1 MEKSTIIRLR
11 QAESSTTNSNGD
23 FNVSLK
29 EGVTIEEGDQVRVH
43 SVILDTATE
52 SVINLDVDTRIKM
65 GVAKYVTNYQPFNET
80 PVALTVE
87 HYVASPAGQIAMP
100 DLKRYYMATL
110 HDLTGSTNY
119 FLQGITVSTPST
131 DILRNFG
138 GFESIWEYYEAGTN
152 KYKTITI
159 GIPSYPIIKHL
170 NFSVNVPIGPDNK
183 GIIVSGEVKGRY
195 FKLIYP
201 PEDHRGDLP
210 NRTEPWHQR
219 SFDVPVGEKI
229 DPKKQNLDNSTICWG
244 NGGAP
249 ISDASSIANLWEEEC
264 SFILPRGT
272 YEPAEIAQIFNDNM
286 TQIDS
291 LGPVG
296 NNFDSTATPPTY
308 EFPVNNPFLT
318 TFGQAQKKISDLYTG
333 ATLFLNPN
341 ITAEAPT
348 ATNFLVPN
356 PTTGPTNLADDAFIG
371 ASQVSMNFDTNLKKL
386 NFDSLHFPIY
396 TVPSGGTVA
405 VPSITYPTGTSTPGT
420 NPIPKVPI
428 LAYGG
433 VAFTYLQ
440 AFEIATN
447 ADSSITPPIVEVLGK
462 QSGLFTSLGL
472 TGMTLPVGHDTSQI
486 ILNDNSTLVYPLLIQ
501 DSIGTNVTGALPNID
516 VVVPKTAFT
525 NRASRGFAKPATE
538 DTETALTTPLLS
550 SRTFDSD
557 DNDEGYYLLD
567 IGVKLPQKLIG
578 GFEGGVQT
586 TSNKIQAIIGK
597 FYTAGN
603 FLQSQGQGEIVYTH
617 VGQPQMI
624 NDLSVR
630 VLHPDFSTPS
640 NEELGPLNSV
650 FLEVVKPVVGPS
662 SQKK

>member
-52 SVINLDVDTRIKM
+52 SVINLDVDARIKM
-65 GVAKYVTNYQPFNET
+65 GVAKYVTNYQPLAQT
-80 PVALTVE
+80 PVALTVQNK
-87 HYVASPAGQIAMP
+87 VAAPADQIPMP
-100 DLKRYYMATL
+100 DFKRYYMSTK
-110 HDLTGSTNY
+110 HDLAGSTNY
-119 FLQGITVSTPST
+119 FLQGITVSTESQ
-131 DILRNFG
+131 DILRSFG
-138 GFESIWEYYEAGTN
+138 GFDSIWEYYEAGTN
-152 KYKTITI
+152 KYKTIMI
-159 GIPSYPIIKHL
+159 PIPSFKIISHL
-170 NFSVNVPIGPDNK
+170 NFSVVVPIGPDNK

-195 FKLIYP
+195 FKLIHP
-201 PEDHRGDLP
+201 SVDHRGDLP
-210 NRTEPWHQR
+210 NRTEPWNQR
-219 SFDVPVGEKI
+219 SFNVPAGENI
-229 DPKKQNLDNSTICWG
+229 HPSKQNLDNSTICWG
-244 NGGAP
+244 NGGDP
-249 ISDASSIANLWEEEC
+249 ISDASSILNLWEEEC
-264 SFILPRGT
+264 SFILPRGS

-296 NNFDSTATPPTY
+296 NNYNNAGGTFA
-308 EFPVNNPFLT
+308 FPVNNPFLT
-318 TFGQAQKKISDLYTG
+318 TFGQAHKKISDLYTG
-333 ATLFLNPN
+333 GTLFLNPN
-341 ITAEAPT
+341 VTADAPT
-348 ATNFLVPN
+348 ATNFLVPD
-356 PTTGPTNLADDAFIG
+356 PFPPSLAEDAFIG

-396 TVPSGGTVA
+396 AVPSGGTVA
-405 VPSITYPTGTSTPGT
+405 VPSIAYPSGTLEPGGADV
-420 NPIPKVPI
+420 PKVPI

-440 AFEIATN
+440 AFEIATS
-447 ADSSITPPIVEVLGK
+447 ADTSVAPPVPEVLGK
-462 QSGLFTSLGL
+462 QTDLFTQLGL
-472 TGMTLPVGHDTSQI
+472 TGMTLPVGHDTTQI
-486 ILNDNSTLVYPLLIQ
+486 TMNDDTLVYPLLIQ
-501 DSIGTNVTGALPNID
+501 DSIGTNITGALPNID

-525 NRASRGFAKPATE
+525 NRASPGFAKPVTI

-550 SRTFDSD
+550 SRTFDST
-557 DNDEGYYLLD
+557 DNDEGYYMLD

-586 TSNKIQAIIGK
+586 TSNKIQAVVGK
-597 FYTAGN
+597 YYTAGN

-624 NDLSVR
+624 NELSVR
-630 VLHPDFSTPS
+630 VLHPDFSAPS
-640 NEELGPLNSV
+640 NEELGPLNSI

-662 SQKK
+662 TQKK